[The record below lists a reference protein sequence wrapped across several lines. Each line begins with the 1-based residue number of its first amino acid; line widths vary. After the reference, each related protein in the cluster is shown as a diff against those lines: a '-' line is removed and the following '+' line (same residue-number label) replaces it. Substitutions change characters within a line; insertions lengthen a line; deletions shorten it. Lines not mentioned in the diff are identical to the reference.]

1 MIYIIFGS
9 IITIFSIYSYAIDV
23 LFGHKTFWQDW
34 SINSSSPLQ
43 RSPSDSNIT
52 SYVFYV
58 RKKVSSGDIL
68 TLHHDILMNIL
79 QFLNAKE
86 LLLMSSVN
94 KYFKHAI
101 AHAHLW
107 KKLFETFIRSNP
119 GITND
124 DYILSIF
131 NKESKTLNKLSF
143 HKIFKSLPM
152 NYIACHQSDSLFL
165 VIINKKLYN
174 VRRFIH
180 EHPGGSSVIEMLR
193 NKDATLEFE
202 IANHSNIAYE
212 RASAYLLFD
221 TTKILGEN
229 Y

>member
-1 MIYIIFGS
+1 
-9 IITIFSIYSYAIDV
+9 
-23 LFGHKTFWQDW
+23 
-34 SINSSSPLQ
+34 
-43 RSPSDSNIT
+43 
-52 SYVFYV
+52 
-58 RKKVSSGDIL
+58 
-68 TLHHDILMNIL
+68 MNIL

-94 KYFKHAI
+94 RYFKHAI
-101 AHAHLW
+101 AYTHLW
-107 KKLFETFIRSNP
+107 KKLFETFIRTNP
-119 GITND
+119 SITND
-124 DYILSIF
+124 DYIVSIF

-143 HKIFKSLPM
+143 HKIFKALPM

-174 VRRFIH
+174 LRRFIH